1 MKKTCTQ
8 CQAPFVGR
16 ADKKFCS
23 LSCKNYFN
31 SAQRS
36 STKSITQEVDKYL
49 HRNREILQLLMGNVV
64 KDTIDRLVLV
74 RAGFRFDYMTGIY
87 LNKENK
93 TYRIVYD
100 YAWMDFSDQ
109 KVLIIQKKKL

>member
-1 MKKTCTQ
+1 MKKACTQ
-8 CQAPFVGR
+8 CQTPFVGR

-23 LSCKNYFN
+23 TTCKNHFN

-36 STKSITQEVDKYL
+36 HTKTITQEVDKYL
-49 HRNREILQLLMGNVV
+49 HRNREILSVLMGES
-64 KDTIDRLVLV
+64 KKETFDKLLLV
-74 RAGFRFDYMTGIY
+74 RAGFKFDYMTGIY

-93 TYRIVYD
+93 MYRIVYD

-109 KVLIIQKKKL
+109 KVLVIQKKKL